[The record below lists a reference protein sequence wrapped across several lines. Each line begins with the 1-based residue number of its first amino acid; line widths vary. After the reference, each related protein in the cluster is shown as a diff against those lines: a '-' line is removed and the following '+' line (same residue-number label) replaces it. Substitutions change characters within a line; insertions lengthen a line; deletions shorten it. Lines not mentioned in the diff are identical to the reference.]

1 MRHVV
6 HEWIAFK
13 RQVQY
18 LITFFI
24 FVAYDITFVESYN
37 FEQSFILLSI
47 NICITESEQNL
58 KLG

>member
-1 MRHVV
+1 V